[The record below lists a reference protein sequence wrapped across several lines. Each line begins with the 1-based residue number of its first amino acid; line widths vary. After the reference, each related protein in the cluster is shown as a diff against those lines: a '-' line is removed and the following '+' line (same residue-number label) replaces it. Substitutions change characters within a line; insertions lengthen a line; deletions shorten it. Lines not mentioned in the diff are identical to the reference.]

1 MGLLQPPHRT
11 IAVLAL
17 LVLIQSPALAADIAG
32 GAPKADVGGS
42 ASSVIAGGLP
52 LGVQQQIDAM
62 LISRESPAEL
72 ARRISLAAAGARRMA
87 DPAEKN
93 AAKAQSRE
101 LRAQILREVRA
112 RHLLRAVYGQDQL
125 KEQMTWFWANHF
137 SVYALKRDIPLY
149 LADYE
154 DAALRPHALG
164 RFRDILGAAT
174 RHPAMLRYLDNDR
187 NVRGALNENHARELM
202 ELHTLGVNGGYT
214 QADVQELARILTGFG
229 VDPTGRKAAAL
240 ARRRDGSL
248 TGGAFVFDP
257 ARHDAGDKQLLGQR
271 IAGQGADELDEAL
284 DILARHPATARH
296 VSLKLATYF
305 LADEPP
311 GKLVDRISHTFQAT
325 DGDMA
330 AVLDVLFTSN
340 EFQAGHTQTFK
351 DPMRYAVSTAQLVYP
366 DAQIRNPY
374 AISAWLRR
382 LGQPLYGRETPDGYP
397 LKGSAWADGNQL
409 AARFELA
416 ATIGRGAGEFV
427 GLGRDEREKLPPPSP
442 PDLRRRV
449 EKLNLRLGPETK
461 SVLSTASS
469 QAEWNTLLLSAPE
482 FMWR

>member
-1 MGLLQPPHRT
+1 MALWQPPHRT
-11 IAVLAL
+11 MAALAL
-17 LVLIQSPALAADIAG
+17 LVLIQSPARAADITGVAPQAHVSDSAG
-32 GAPKADVGGS
+32 PTVADE
-42 ASSVIAGGLP
+42 LP
-52 LGVQQQIDAM
+52 PDVQRHIDAM
-62 LISRESPAEL
+62 LISREPPTEL
-72 ARRISLAAAGARRMA
+72 GRRISLAAAEARRIA
-87 DPAEKN
+87 DPAEKK
-93 AAKAQSRE
+93 AAKAQSRQ
-101 LRAQILREVRA
+101 LRAQILGEVRA
-112 RHLLRAVYGQDQL
+112 RHLLRAVYGQDPL

-154 DAALRPHALG
+154 DAALRPNALG

-240 ARRRDGSL
+240 ARRPDGL
-248 TGGAFVFDP
+248 LADGAFFFDS
-257 ARHDAGDKQLLGQR
+257 AKHDPGDKRLLGHL
-271 IAGQGADELDEAL
+271 IKSQGPDELEGAL

-296 VSLKLATYF
+296 VSQKLATYF

-311 GKLVDRISHTFQAT
+311 GKLLERMSRTFQAT
-325 DGDMA
+325 DGDIT
-330 AVLDVLFTSN
+330 AVLETLLNSK
-340 EFQAGHTQTFK
+340 EFRTGRTQTFK
-351 DPMRYAVSTAQLVYP
+351 NPMRYAISTAQLVYNDAPLRNP
-366 DAQIRNPY
+366 DALV
-374 AISAWLRR
+374 AWLQR

-397 LKGSAWADGNQL
+397 LKGSAWSDGNQL

-416 ATIGRGAGEFV
+416 GMIGRGAGEFV
-427 GLGRDEREKLPPPSP
+427 GLRREEREKLPPPSP
-442 PDLRRRV
+442 PDLRHRV
-449 EKLNLRLGPETK
+449 ETLNLRLGAETK
-461 SVLSTASS
+461 RVLDTASTE
-469 QAEWNTLLLSAPE
+469 AEWNILLLSAPE